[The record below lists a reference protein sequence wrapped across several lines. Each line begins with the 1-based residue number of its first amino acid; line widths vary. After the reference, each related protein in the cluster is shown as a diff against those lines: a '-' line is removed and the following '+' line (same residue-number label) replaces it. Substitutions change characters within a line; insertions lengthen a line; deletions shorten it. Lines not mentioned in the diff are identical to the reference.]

1 MFYNLKNSLVKI
13 LLNLNKDLRNV
24 QLITIAKAKEITI

>member
-24 QLITIAKAKEITI
+24 QLITIAKAREITI

>member
-24 QLITIAKAKEITI
+24 QFITIAKAKENTI

>member
-1 MFYNLKNSLVKI
+1 MFYNLKNPLVKI

-24 QLITIAKAKEITI
+24 QLITIAKTKGITI